1 MAIWVDSDTR
11 LVVQGITGTEGQFH
25 ALGCR
30 DYGTQVVAGV
40 TPGKGGQSVEGI
52 PVYDSV
58 AEALRGSYILRLS
71 VFAVGGALLVALL
84 GGIVL
89 CLTIIGIPF
98 GIQCFKLA
106 GGVLAP
112 FGREVRETEPPGGAL
127 ALIMNII
134 WIILPGLE
142 LAIMHLLLAA
152 FFALTIVGIPL
163 AMQHIKLLPLALLPF
178 GRVVR
183 DIDTGRQ
190 FP

>member
-1 MAIWVDSDTR
+1 MNLLLNI
-11 LVVQGITGTEGQFH
+11 LFFIFGGFIIF
-25 ALGCR
+25 LG
-30 DYGTQVVAGV
+30 YV
-40 TPGKGGQSVEGI
+40 
-52 PVYDSV
+52 
-58 AEALRGSYILRLS
+58 
-71 VFAVGGALLVALL
+71 L

-98 GIQCFKLA
+98 GFQCFKLA

-183 DIDTGRQ
+183 DIDTGREY
-190 FP
+190 P

>member
-1 MAIWVDSDTR
+1 MT
-11 LVVQGITGTEGQFH
+11 L
-25 ALGCR
+25 LGNI
-30 DYGTQVVAGV
+30 VFFIF
-40 TPGKGGQSVEGI
+40 GGFVIFLG
-52 PVYDSV
+52 Y
-58 AEALRGSYILRLS
+58 
-71 VFAVGGALLVALL
+71 LL

-142 LAIMHLLLAA
+142 LAIMHLFLAA
-152 FFALTIVGIPL
+152 FFALTLIGIPI

-183 DIDTGRQ
+183 DLDTGREY
-190 FP
+190 P

>member
-1 MAIWVDSDTR
+1 MSI
-11 LVVQGITGTEGQFH
+11 
-25 ALGCR
+25 LGNLLFFIF
-30 DYGTQVVAGV
+30 
-40 TPGKGGQSVEGI
+40 GGFLIFLG
-52 PVYDSV
+52 Y
-58 AEALRGSYILRLS
+58 L
-71 VFAVGGALLVALL
+71 F

-142 LAIMHLLLAA
+142 LAIMHLCLAA

-183 DIDTGRQ
+183 DIETGRQ
-190 FP
+190 YP

>member
-1 MAIWVDSDTR
+1 MS
-11 LVVQGITGTEGQFH
+11 LVGNILFFIFGGFLIF
-25 ALGCR
+25 LG
-30 DYGTQVVAGV
+30 Y
-40 TPGKGGQSVEGI
+40 
-52 PVYDSV
+52 
-58 AEALRGSYILRLS
+58 
-71 VFAVGGALLVALL
+71 LL

-152 FFALTIVGIPL
+152 FFAVTIVGIPL
-163 AMQHIKLLPLALLPF
+163 AAQHIKLLPLALLPF

-183 DIDTGRQ
+183 DIESGREY
-190 FP
+190 P